1 MVRQPH
7 QRDRFP
13 MTPHIPALLEQFRT
27 DGISATLDGDDD
39 IVFTHNGLSY
49 VLCLDA
55 GDAQFG
61 CLLLPNVW
69 QVVSPAQA
77 QQALIALNDINC
89 RLKLVKGVMNENQVS
104 FLIELWFPDPVAWRY
119 CLVRT
124 RDTLVHAVHLFVDA
138 MQDAAAAQS
147 ALQSPLGENNHRA

>member
-1 MVRQPH
+1 
-7 QRDRFP
+7 
-13 MTPHIPALLEQFRT
+13 MTTHISALLEQFRA
-27 DGISATLDGDDD
+27 DGIPATLDGDGD
-39 IVFTHNGLSY
+39 IAFTHNGLSY

-55 GDAQFG
+55 GDANFG

-69 QVVSPAQA
+69 QVVSPSQS
-77 QQALIALNDINC
+77 QQALAALNDINC
-89 RLKLVKGVMNENQVS
+89 RLKLVKGVMSEHQVS
-104 FLIELWFPDPVAWRY
+104 FLIELWFPDPAAWRH

-138 MQDAAAAQS
+138 MQGTAAVAQS